1 MPIAR
6 SGCVLVAWAM
16 VASFAGQLTAADT
29 GTIQFRVNNDR
40 QESLPCR
47 IHLVD
52 AAGKPQKALGMPFWN
67 DHFVCP
73 GSASGSVTVPVG
85 SSCFLTCCT
94 HSQAMRSR

>member
-16 VASFAGQLTAADT
+16 VASIAGQLTAADT

-52 AAGKPQKALGMPFWN
+52 GIQSGNPVRSGGAKLGARG
-67 DHFVCP
+67 H
-73 GSASGSVTVPVG
+73 
-85 SSCFLTCCT
+85 CFGVL
-94 HSQAMRSR
+94 AY